1 MIEPD
6 RKPDWTLLR
15 AFVAVMRHGSL
26 SAAARH
32 LRQTQ
37 PTLGRQIRALED
49 QVGEALFDRLPSG
62 LRPTQRALALF
73 EHAAALDDAAAKLA
87 VALAQGS
94 DSLAGTVRIT
104 ASESF
109 AARVLA
115 PILAEL
121 AAARPEIEIELSA
134 TNEIENLMRRDADIA
149 IRMTRPE
156 QEGLIA
162 QRIGAVEVGLFA
174 TRGYIARHG
183 MPHEARALA
192 AHRLIGPDK
201 DPSGLRL
208 AERWGLAPGSI
219 RFALRTD
226 SRLAQEA
233 AVRAGLGIGVLR
245 LFEVEPDGELL
256 RVFPETVM
264 ERFPIW
270 LAAHADMRQSRRL
283 RLVYDT
289 LARGLRAKFG
299 G

>member
-1 MIEPD
+1 VTD
-6 RKPDWTLLR
+6 AARKPDWPLLR

-32 LRQTQ
+32 LKQTQ
-37 PTLGRQIRALED
+37 PTLGRQIRALEQ

-87 VALAQGS
+87 VAIAQGS
-94 DSLAGTVRIT
+94 DSVAGTVRVT

-121 AAARPEIEIELSA
+121 AEAEPSIEIELSA
-134 TNEIENLMRRDADIA
+134 TNEIENLVRRDADIA
-149 IRMTRPE
+149 VRLARPE

-162 QRIGAVEVGLFA
+162 QRLGVVEIGLFA

-183 MPHEARALA
+183 MPQDGRALA
-192 AHRLIGPDK
+192 GHRMVGPDK
-201 DPSGLRL
+201 DPAGLRL
-208 AERWGLAPGSI
+208 VERWGLAEGAL

-233 AVRAGLGIGVLR
+233 AVRAGMGIGVLR
-245 LFEVEPDGELL
+245 LFEVEPGGDLL
-256 RVFPETVM
+256 RVFPDTVV
-264 ERFPIW
+264 ERYPIW

-283 RLVYDT
+283 RIVYDG
-289 LARGLRAKFG
+289 LARGLRARFG
-299 G
+299 

>member
-1 MIEPD
+1 MTEPD

-73 EHAAALDDAAAKLA
+73 EHATALDDAAAKLA
-87 VALAQGS
+87 AALVQGN
-94 DSLAGTVRIT
+94 DSVAGTVRIT
-104 ASESF
+104 ASGGF
-109 AARVLA
+109 AASVLA

-121 AAARPEIEIELSA
+121 SAVQPKIEIELSA
-134 TNEIENLMRRDADIA
+134 TNDIENLMRRDADIA
-149 IRMTRPE
+149 VRLARPE

-162 QRIGAVEVGLFA
+162 QRMGHVELGLFA
-174 TRGYIARHG
+174 TRGYIARYG
-183 MPHEARALA
+183 MPQDVRALA
-192 AHRLIGPDK
+192 GHRMIGPDK
-201 DPSGLRL
+201 DAAALRL
-208 AERWGLAPGSI
+208 FERWNLLSPNI

-226 SRLAQEA
+226 SREAQA
-233 AVRAGLGIGVLR
+233 AALRAGMGIGVLQ
-245 LFEVEPDGELL
+245 LFEVEPGGDLL
-256 RVFPETVM
+256 RIFPETVA

-270 LAAHADMRQSRRL
+270 LVAHSDMRQSRRL
-283 RLVYDT
+283 RLVYDAV
-289 LARGLRAKFG
+289 ARGLHTRFG
-299 G
+299 